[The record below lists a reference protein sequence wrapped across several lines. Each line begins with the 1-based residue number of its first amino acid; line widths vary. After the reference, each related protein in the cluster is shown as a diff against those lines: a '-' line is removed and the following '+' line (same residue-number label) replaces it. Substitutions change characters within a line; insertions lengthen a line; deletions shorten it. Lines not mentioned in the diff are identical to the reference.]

1 MKSKSIIK
9 KIKKEENNMN
19 HPSTERG
26 NLFILLANVLTF
38 GMFDKMFE
46 DAD

>member
-19 HPSTERG
+19 HPSTEKG
-26 NLFILLANVLTF
+26 NLFILLANALTF
-38 GMFDKMFE
+38 GAIDKMFF
-46 DAD
+46 DID